1 MRVRSELKRKQAFRS
16 GAGVHGKS
24 EKAKRRALKVA
35 MKNEY

>member
-1 MRVRSELKRKQAFRS
+1 MKTRSEIKRKQAFRS

-24 EKAKRRALKVA
+24 EKAKRRALKIA